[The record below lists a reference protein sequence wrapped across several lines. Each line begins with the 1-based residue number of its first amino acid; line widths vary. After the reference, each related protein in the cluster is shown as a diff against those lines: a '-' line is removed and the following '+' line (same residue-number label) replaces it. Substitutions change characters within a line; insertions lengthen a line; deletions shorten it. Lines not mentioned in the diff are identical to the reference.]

1 MIEYVQFFPTLRCNK
16 NCEFCFNRVNRSF
29 ESIEFPPDKI
39 EDFVDI
45 LKRNNILHLDIL
57 GGEPFLY
64 KALEKLVKSA
74 IEHEIKVTIST
85 NGSFEKKI
93 ERLLKLNKNARVQIG
108 ISINDGINQSLL
120 DLIRKH
126 KLWIKSVISRKQTP
140 HREIVK
146 FAKSNGIDYYL
157 LYMDAVTE
165 KDLELSM
172 PFYEFMKLIKE
183 LRNQYSGIK
192 PVYCKGFT
200 GGDKKYRCPAGTEK
214 ITVMPN
220 GAVYPCYLLSGFD
233 EFCIGNVFQ
242 NSLQEIVMSHK
253 LKIFKTPFNNS
264 CNNTS
269 CNIKDK
275 CRGGCVAH
283 SIIHYN
289 NFSKSDPRCN
299 TKNHE
304 ECEL

>member
-1 MIEYVQFFPTLRCNK
+1 
-16 NCEFCFNRVNRSF
+16 
-29 ESIEFPPDKI
+29 
-39 EDFVDI
+39 
-45 LKRNNILHLDIL
+45 
-57 GGEPFLY
+57 
-64 KALEKLVKSA
+64 
-74 IEHEIKVTIST
+74 
-85 NGSFEKKI
+85 
-93 ERLLKLNKNARVQIG
+93 
-108 ISINDGINQSLL
+108 GINQSLL

-157 LYMDAVTE
+157 IYMDAVTE

-200 GGDKKYRCPAGTEK
+200 GGDKKY
-214 ITVMPN
+214 
-220 GAVYPCYLLSGFD
+220 
-233 EFCIGNVFQ
+233 
-242 NSLQEIVMSHK
+242 
-253 LKIFKTPFNNS
+253 
-264 CNNTS
+264 
-269 CNIKDK
+269 
-275 CRGGCVAH
+275 H

>member
-16 NCEFCFNRVNRSF
+16 TCDFCFNRANRSF
-29 ESIEFPPDKI
+29 ESVEFPPDKI
-39 EDFVDI
+39 EDFVNI
-45 LKRNNILHLDIL
+45 LKRNNVLHLDIL

-64 KALEKLVKSA
+64 EALDELVKSA
-74 IEHEIKVTIST
+74 IDHEIKVTIST
-85 NGSFEKKI
+85 NGSFEERI
-93 ERLLKLNKNARVQIG
+93 ERLLKLNKNSRIQIG
-108 ISINDGINQSLL
+108 VSINDGINQSLL
-120 DLIRKH
+120 DLIKKH
-126 KLWIKSVISRKQTP
+126 KLWIKSVISRKHTP
-140 HREIVK
+140 HREIIE
-146 FAKSNGIDYYL
+146 FAKNNGIDYYL
-157 LYMDAVTE
+157 IYMDAVTE

-172 PFYEFMKLIKE
+172 PFYEFMKLIEE
-183 LRNQYSGIK
+183 LKNQYSGIK

-214 ITVMPN
+214 ITVIPD

-242 NSLQEIVMSHK
+242 NSLYEILNSHK
-253 LKIFKTPFNNS
+253 FKIFKTLLNNS
-264 CNNTS
+264 CNNKS
-269 CNIKDK
+269 CNIKEK

-304 ECEL
+304 ECER